1 MSAAE
6 PISEDD
12 QNKENNNDRPE
23 CRNAECDKKFSSR
36 SNRDRHEKQFGHT
49 PAPRRNAIQ
58 IPIFSEELGE
68 SRCPLQ
74 NCSVTSKNKS
84 NITWHIK
91 AGCETLS
98 KRKVENKVCPHCKET
113 FAQKSNRDRHVERFH
128 PITEPILS
136 QADLMDTELQVPT
149 LDDNMAQVM
158 NVSFLNDDGSLLEL
172 SMTMI
177 DEETPIFQ
185 VFEPAL
191 NSSFVEGQEPECQG
205 FSSSSMTFES
215 ESTTFPHDSATI
227 PSETTTHQSESTTF
241 PRDSATI
248 PSETPGIMPTPRSS
262 GVFSIAVQDDDSDP
276 DNQFNFSK
284 ELEDR
289 AKQREV
295 DHELQFKY
303 KVLNKLKMDIKSHTS
318 KRSAAKFLFES
329 FGDRIE

>member
-1 MSAAE
+1 
-6 PISEDD
+6 
-12 QNKENNNDRPE
+12 
-23 CRNAECDKKFSSR
+23 
-36 SNRDRHEKQFGHT
+36 
-49 PAPRRNAIQ
+49 
-58 IPIFSEELGE
+58 
-68 SRCPLQ
+68 
-74 NCSVTSKNKS
+74 
-84 NITWHIK
+84 
-91 AGCETLS
+91 
-98 KRKVENKVCPHCKET
+98 
-113 FAQKSNRDRHVERFH
+113 
-128 PITEPILS
+128 
-136 QADLMDTELQVPT
+136 MDTELQVPT

-172 SMTMI
+172 SMMMI

-248 PSETPGIMPTPRSS
+248 PSETPGVMPTPRSS

-303 KVLNKLKMDIKSHTS
+303 KVLNKLKMDIKSRIS

-329 FGDRIE
+329 FGDALNDYSFVCWLAKKLELKPCRLKDIMKNFHEEFAPRNSLSSSSHQSIYSFWLKEWRNGRDVVKILKATYLAQYGSFVDPNIEEEDVILKKTNKVKRYIKARNV